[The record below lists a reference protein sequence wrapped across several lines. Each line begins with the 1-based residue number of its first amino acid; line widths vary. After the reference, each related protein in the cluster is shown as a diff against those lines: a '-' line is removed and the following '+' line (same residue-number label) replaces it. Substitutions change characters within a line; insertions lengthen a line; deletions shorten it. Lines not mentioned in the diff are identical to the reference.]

1 MGFRVL
7 VGDPI
12 SGGVHASV
20 PIIPR
25 TVNVTYA
32 GGMSNDTA
40 VFPVALLENAV
51 TRRLHIKAKKC
62 AVHLSDEPMRCPFP
76 MNCLCSTCGLTL
88 IPGGWWETLSLSDC
102 GRVARQSGLVFFKIE
117 FNGLEFGI
125 RTESG
130 H

>member
-1 MGFRVL
+1 MWC
-7 VGDPI
+7 P
-12 SGGVHASV
+12 A
-20 PIIPR
+20 
-25 TVNVTYA
+25 
-32 GGMSNDTA
+32 
-40 VFPVALLENAV
+40 
-51 TRRLHIKAKKC
+51 RLHIKAKKC

-130 H
+130 HKCSIRSACATVFPLQRNSFVA